1 MPTAD
6 QDTEPVFVSVRTIL
20 TLPEIVPVKLAV
32 RVAFMIQVIC
42 MQERK
47 AAKNG
52 STCSQFISCTPGHRL
67 CLWLEACE
75 LVEMRE
81 QQQLWSHAVL

>member
-6 QDTEPVFVSVRTIL
+6 HDTEPVFVSVRAIL

-47 AAKNG
+47 AGKNG
-52 STCSQFISCTPGHRL
+52 NMAQIPAAAL
-67 CLWLEACE
+67 
-75 LVEMRE
+75 
-81 QQQLWSHAVL
+81 